1 MKIFKF
7 LFLVPVITLI
17 IIFQTTLQSR
27 YILASDVR
35 DGETVFK
42 NVCAGCHVRGGSVVL
57 KGSKSLK
64 LSDLEKRGIADVNSI
79 AKIAN
84 DGIGFMKG
92 YKNKMKIFK
101 FLFVIPLITL
111 IIIFQTSLQNRYLL
125 ASDLRDGETIFRNVC
140 AGCHVRGGSVVLKG
154 SKSLKLSDLEKRG
167 IADVN
172 SIAEIANEGIG
183 YMKGYKKKLKD
194 GEDKVLAQW
203 IIQNAEK
210 GWE

>member
-27 YILASDVR
+27 YMLASDVR

-79 AKIAN
+79 TIIAN
-84 DGIGFMKG
+84 EGIGFMKG
-92 YKNKMKIFK
+92 YKN
-101 FLFVIPLITL
+101 
-111 IIIFQTSLQNRYLL
+111 
-125 ASDLRDGETIFRNVC
+125 
-140 AGCHVRGGSVVLKG
+140 
-154 SKSLKLSDLEKRG
+154 
-167 IADVN
+167 
-172 SIAEIANEGIG
+172 
-183 YMKGYKKKLKD
+183 KLKD

-203 IIQNAEK
+203 IIQSAEK

>member
-7 LFLVPVITLI
+7 IFLVPVLTLI

-92 YKNKMKIFK
+92 YKNK
-101 FLFVIPLITL
+101 
-111 IIIFQTSLQNRYLL
+111 
-125 ASDLRDGETIFRNVC
+125 
-140 AGCHVRGGSVVLKG
+140 
-154 SKSLKLSDLEKRG
+154 
-167 IADVN
+167 
-172 SIAEIANEGIG
+172 
-183 YMKGYKKKLKD
+183 LKD
-194 GEDKVLAQW
+194 GEDKILAQW

>member
-7 LFLVPVITLI
+7 LFLVPFITLI

-27 YILASDVR
+27 YMFASDVR

-42 NVCAGCHVRGGSVVL
+42 NICAGCHIRGGSVVL

-79 AKIAN
+79 IKIAN

-92 YKNKMKIFK
+92 YKN
-101 FLFVIPLITL
+101 
-111 IIIFQTSLQNRYLL
+111 
-125 ASDLRDGETIFRNVC
+125 
-140 AGCHVRGGSVVLKG
+140 
-154 SKSLKLSDLEKRG
+154 
-167 IADVN
+167 
-172 SIAEIANEGIG
+172 
-183 YMKGYKKKLKD
+183 KLKD

>member
-7 LFLVPVITLI
+7 IFLVPVITLI

-64 LSDLEKRGIADVNSI
+64 LSDLEKRGIADEDSI

-84 DGIGFMKG
+84 DGIGFMRG
-92 YKNKMKIFK
+92 YKNK
-101 FLFVIPLITL
+101 
-111 IIIFQTSLQNRYLL
+111 
-125 ASDLRDGETIFRNVC
+125 
-140 AGCHVRGGSVVLKG
+140 LK
-154 SKSLKLSDLEKRG
+154 E
-167 IADVN
+167 
-172 SIAEIANEGIG
+172 
-183 YMKGYKKKLKD
+183 
-194 GEDKVLAQW
+194 GEDKILAQW
-203 IIQNAEK
+203 IIQNAQK

>member
-7 LFLVPVITLI
+7 LFVIPVITLI
-17 IIFQTTLQSR
+17 IIFQTSLQNR
-27 YILASDVR
+27 YLMASDIR
-35 DGETVFK
+35 NGETVFR
-42 NVCAGCHVRGGSVVL
+42 NVCAGCHVIGGTVVL

-79 AKIAN
+79 TIIAN

-92 YKNKMKIFK
+92 YKNK
-101 FLFVIPLITL
+101 
-111 IIIFQTSLQNRYLL
+111 
-125 ASDLRDGETIFRNVC
+125 LR
-140 AGCHVRGGSVVLKG
+140 
-154 SKSLKLSDLEKRG
+154 
-167 IADVN
+167 
-172 SIAEIANEGIG
+172 
-183 YMKGYKKKLKD
+183 D

>member
-92 YKNKMKIFK
+92 YKNK
-101 FLFVIPLITL
+101 L
-111 IIIFQTSLQNRYLL
+111 N
-125 ASDLRDGETIFRNVC
+125 
-140 AGCHVRGGSVVLKG
+140 
-154 SKSLKLSDLEKRG
+154 
-167 IADVN
+167 
-172 SIAEIANEGIG
+172 
-183 YMKGYKKKLKD
+183 D

-203 IIQNAEK
+203 IIQNAQN

>member
-92 YKNKMKIFK
+92 YKNK
-101 FLFVIPLITL
+101 
-111 IIIFQTSLQNRYLL
+111 
-125 ASDLRDGETIFRNVC
+125 
-140 AGCHVRGGSVVLKG
+140 
-154 SKSLKLSDLEKRG
+154 
-167 IADVN
+167 
-172 SIAEIANEGIG
+172 
-183 YMKGYKKKLKD
+183 LKD

-203 IIQNAEK
+203 IIQNAEN

>member
-1 MKIFKF
+1 MKLFKF
-7 LFLVPVITLI
+7 LFLIPVITLI

-27 YILASDVR
+27 YTLASDVR

-79 AKIAN
+79 SKIAN

-92 YKNKMKIFK
+92 YKN
-101 FLFVIPLITL
+101 
-111 IIIFQTSLQNRYLL
+111 
-125 ASDLRDGETIFRNVC
+125 
-140 AGCHVRGGSVVLKG
+140 
-154 SKSLKLSDLEKRG
+154 
-167 IADVN
+167 
-172 SIAEIANEGIG
+172 
-183 YMKGYKKKLKD
+183 KLKD

>member
-27 YILASDVR
+27 YILASDLR

-79 AKIAN
+79 TIIAN

-92 YKNKMKIFK
+92 YKN
-101 FLFVIPLITL
+101 
-111 IIIFQTSLQNRYLL
+111 
-125 ASDLRDGETIFRNVC
+125 
-140 AGCHVRGGSVVLKG
+140 
-154 SKSLKLSDLEKRG
+154 
-167 IADVN
+167 
-172 SIAEIANEGIG
+172 
-183 YMKGYKKKLKD
+183 KLKD

>member
-92 YKNKMKIFK
+92 YKNK
-101 FLFVIPLITL
+101 
-111 IIIFQTSLQNRYLL
+111 
-125 ASDLRDGETIFRNVC
+125 
-140 AGCHVRGGSVVLKG
+140 
-154 SKSLKLSDLEKRG
+154 
-167 IADVN
+167 
-172 SIAEIANEGIG
+172 
-183 YMKGYKKKLKD
+183 LKD

-203 IIQNAEK
+203 IIQNGEM

>member
-17 IIFQTTLQSR
+17 IIFQTIMQSR
-27 YILASDVR
+27 YMLASDVR

-92 YKNKMKIFK
+92 YKNK
-101 FLFVIPLITL
+101 
-111 IIIFQTSLQNRYLL
+111 
-125 ASDLRDGETIFRNVC
+125 
-140 AGCHVRGGSVVLKG
+140 
-154 SKSLKLSDLEKRG
+154 
-167 IADVN
+167 
-172 SIAEIANEGIG
+172 
-183 YMKGYKKKLKD
+183 LKD
-194 GEDKVLAQW
+194 GEDKVLSQW